1 MEGIFEIVLAWS
13 LQTTKTDVFLYIS
26 FIQRKTEN
34 LGTYFNKTA
43 CYNTGIIIFIEA
55 HKGNKNT
62 FYTSHI
68 DLNLIIACYL

>member
-1 MEGIFEIVLAWS
+1 MEGVFEIFLDGS
-13 LQTTKTDVFLYIS
+13 NQTTKKEVFLYIS

-62 FYTSHI
+62 FYTAHI
-68 DLNLIIACYL
+68 YLNLIIACYL